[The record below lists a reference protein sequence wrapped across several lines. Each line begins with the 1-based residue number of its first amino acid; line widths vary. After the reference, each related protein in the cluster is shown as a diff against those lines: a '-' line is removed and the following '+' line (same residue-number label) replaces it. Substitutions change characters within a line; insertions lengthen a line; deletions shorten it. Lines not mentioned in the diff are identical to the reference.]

1 MRRWWPVKIIFLPY
15 KKSILINIIVIGV
28 ILAALILLNAEDAK
42 TVFVNSSEPI
52 YKGYTDKP
60 VIGFECNVV
69 WGTEYVPQM
78 LKIFSDEDIK
88 ITFFIGGE
96 WAEDNPELLKQ
107 IADEGHE
114 IGNHGYS
121 HKHHSKLDLNEN
133 IKEIQKTE
141 DIIKSI
147 TGLKTTLFAP
157 PYGDYSKTTLQ
168 AANSLGYKTIMWSID
183 TIDWRRDG
191 VDKIIGRVIKNP
203 QKGDL
208 VLMHPTA
215 DTVTALPYI
224 INKLKNMGF
233 EITTVSNTIIG
244 E

>member
-1 MRRWWPVKIIFLPY
+1 MKVIFLPF
-15 KKSILINIIVIGV
+15 KKGLFLNIIIIGV
-28 ILAALILLNAEDAK
+28 IFAALIFLNFEEAI
-42 TVFVNSSEPI
+42 TVYSNNIDPI

-69 WGTEYVPQM
+69 WGTEYVPQL

-96 WAEDNPELLKQ
+96 WAKDNPELLKQ

-121 HKHHSKLDLNEN
+121 HKHHSKLDIDSN
-133 IKEIQKTE
+133 KTEIQKTE

-147 TGLKTTLFAP
+147 TGRTTRLFAP
-157 PYGDYSKTTLQ
+157 PYGDYNKTTLQ
-168 AANSLGYKTIMWSID
+168 VANSLGYKTIMWSID

-191 VDKIIGRVIKNP
+191 VDKIINRVIKNP

-224 INKLKNMGF
+224 VQKLKHMGF
-233 EITTVSNTIIG
+233 DITTVSDAINDR
-244 E
+244 